1 MVNKSYKVSGR
12 LMIQDG
18 KNSHI
23 VRFKDEIEHNGDIG
37 DLSLKL
43 KILGA
48 FQADIK
54 ADAEQTTLEPAK
66 ESKKK

>member
-1 MVNKSYKVSGR
+1 
-12 LMIQDG
+12 MIQDG

-54 ADAEQTTLEPAK
+54 ADAEQTALPVDSPAK

>member
-1 MVNKSYKVSGR
+1 
-12 LMIQDG
+12 MIQDG

-54 ADAEQTTLEPAK
+54 VDSEQTTLEPAK